1 LTFLGY
7 LDQGRALASR
17 ALSGARRSGHAFSI
31 AFMSNFAAIVALFSG
46 FFDEARQRA
55 EEAVAVST
63 ENDFPLWLGH
73 GLVYYGYS
81 LTELGQPQAGLEA
94 LQKGLAI
101 YQTTD
106 AALTDPLIF
115 TALAQTH
122 RKLGQPTEALNCLA
136 EAEQNIARADGDCTE
151 AECHRVRGDVFVD
164 YGDSRSAEE
173 SYMKALSVAR
183 RQGGKLW
190 ELRAATSLARLW
202 RDQGKRPEAY
212 NLLSPVYGWFTEGFE
227 TPVLQE
233 AKALLD
239 RLMAR

>member
-1 LTFLGY
+1 
-7 LDQGRALASR
+7 
-17 ALSGARRSGHAFSI
+17 
-31 AFMSNFAAIVALFSG
+31 
-46 FFDEARQRA
+46 
-55 EEAVAVST
+55 VST
-63 ENDFPLWLGH
+63 ENDFPFWLGY
-73 GLVYYGYS
+73 GLVLYGYS

-94 LQKGLAI
+94 LQKGLATYRPTGAVLPNNI
-101 YQTTD
+101 T
-106 AALTDPLIF
+106 F
-115 TALAQTH
+115 NALAEAH
-122 RKLGQPTEALNCLA
+122 RKLGQPAEALKWLA
-136 EAEQNIARADGDCTE
+136 EAEQNIARADGDCLE

-173 SYMKALSVAR
+173 SYRKALSVAR

-227 TPVLQE
+227 TPVLRE

-239 RLMAR
+239 TLMA